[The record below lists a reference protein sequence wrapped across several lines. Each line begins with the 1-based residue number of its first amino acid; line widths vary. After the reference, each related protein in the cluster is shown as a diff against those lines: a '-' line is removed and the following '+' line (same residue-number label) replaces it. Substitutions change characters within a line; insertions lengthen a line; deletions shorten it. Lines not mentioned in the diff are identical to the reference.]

1 MIRKSE
7 LQQLGR
13 LFKPHGIKGELQLE
27 LDERYAPDELGFLV
41 LDIEGI
47 YVPFFVA
54 DARPRGADWLVRFD
68 DVVNETDA
76 AALAMHDVFFP
87 TARLPH
93 DEGDDA
99 EDGIYLCDM
108 VGFELRDG
116 DTPVGTIEA
125 IDDSTANVL
134 VYVRDASGRQV
145 IVPYNDELL
154 LDFDADARYLSLQL
168 PEGLIELNK

>member
-1 MIRKSE
+1 MIRRSE

-27 LDERYAPDELGFLV
+27 LDERYEPDELDFLV

-68 DVVNETDA
+68 DVENETAA
-76 AALAMHDVFFP
+76 AALAMHDVFYP

-93 DEGDDA
+93 KGDDA
-99 EDGIYLCDM
+99 DDDGVYLADM
-108 VGFELRDG
+108 VGYELRDG

-125 IDDSTANVL
+125 IDDSTANVI
-134 VYVRDASGRQV
+134 VYVRDAAGRQV
-145 IVPYNDELL
+145 IVPFHDELL
-154 LDFDADARYLSLQL
+154 LDFDVDCRFLSLQL
-168 PEGLIELNK
+168 PEGLIDLNN